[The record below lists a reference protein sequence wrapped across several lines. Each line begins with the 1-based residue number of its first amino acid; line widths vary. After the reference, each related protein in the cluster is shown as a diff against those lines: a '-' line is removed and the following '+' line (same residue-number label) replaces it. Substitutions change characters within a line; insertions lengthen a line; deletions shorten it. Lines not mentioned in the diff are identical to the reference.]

1 MSLTCLTFKWFF
13 KTFEFKWPHITYSGL
28 FFVCACVFMRV
39 WVGVCVREGERER
52 EKGTRPVT
60 LKITNGLCN
69 QVVLWVF
76 GEGERVSVCVCN
88 VCDQL
93 KEKSNVI

>member
-1 MSLTCLTFKWFF
+1 M
-13 KTFEFKWPHITYSGL
+13 
-28 FFVCACVFMRV
+28 CACVFMRV

-69 QVVLWVF
+69 QVVL
-76 GEGERVSVCVCN
+76 
-88 VCDQL
+88 
-93 KEKSNVI
+93 